1 MFRLPATNRPHLC
14 YSIKIMAMKATL
26 KRSEKKGS
34 TYLVKLKIDAR
45 TTILVRTPESLKNWK
60 AKYPNAIELAN

>member
-1 MFRLPATNRPHLC
+1 MALLC
-14 YSIKIMAMKATL
+14 CTSKQIIMKATL

-60 AKYPNAIELAN
+60 IKYPNAIELI

>member
-1 MFRLPATNRPHLC
+1 
-14 YSIKIMAMKATL
+14 MKAVL

-60 AKYPNAIELAN
+60 SKYPNAIELI